1 MHQDPNDDILLL
13 LKIIIILTCIY
24 GISHFLFSV
33 LFNMFL

>member
-1 MHQDPNDDILLL
+1 MQEDTNDDILLL

-24 GISHFLFSV
+24 GISHFAFMV